1 MARNSEKANLMFNRW
16 TSLKEEQTRGGPA
29 RPERRPHLASE
40 CRILSE
46 AEKWRRTIIGEMT
59 RAIGEIQNAGL
70 GEARLRDLNDAIN
83 KLSRERGHWERQIKA
98 LGGADHAVA
107 SARVL
112 EGEGLEP
119 KGSKGYRYYGAAKE
133 LPGVKDL
140 LARAAAP
147 AVGEKRMRGD
157 AAKHFS
163 PDYFG
168 WRDEDDD
175 GTLLREEVVAERR
188 GRAAAIAEWDS
199 EREKARAAAPSISQ
213 TLPAWEDLLP
223 VGLETTGVGG
233 ASVLAA
239 VERLWIP
246 AASGTRNGNGATG
259 GGGGG
264 GGSGEASS
272 KSATE
277 GLDIAALLAA
287 RRKALLNET
296 YASDGL
302 SALNQES
309 ASLLPPAPK

>member
-59 RAIGEIQNAGL
+59 RAIGEVQNAGL

-98 LGGADHAVA
+98 LGGADHAVV
-107 SARVL
+107 SARLL

-119 KGSKGYRYYGAAKE
+119 RGSKGYRYYGAAKD

-140 LARAAAP
+140 LSRAAAP

-175 GTLLREEVVAERR
+175 GTLLREEMGAERR
-188 GRAAAIAEWDS
+188 GRAAVIAEWQS
-199 EREKARAAAPSISQ
+199 EREKAPSTSAAVQ
-213 TLPAWEDLLP
+213 WEDVLP
-223 VGLETTGVGG
+223 LGGEMMTCVGG
-233 ASVLAA
+233 A
-239 VERLWIP
+239 VERLWVP
-246 AASGTRNGNGATG
+246 VSSARSG
-259 GGGGG
+259 GGGDG
-264 GGSGEASS
+264 GGSGVDASS
-272 KSATE
+272 
-277 GLDIAALLAA
+277 LDIAALLAA

-302 SALNQES
+302 SALNHES
-309 ASLLPPAPK
+309 AALLPPPPPTN